1 MDHLRPGGGA
11 WSHHPST
18 PARSTNSQSFPVD
31 PPAPLGLKAGALTSD
46 LCCFLS
52 PAVFWPG

>member
-1 MDHLRPGGGA
+1 MDHLRPGGEA
-11 WSHHPST
+11 W
-18 PARSTNSQSFPVD
+18 STNSQSFRLD
-31 PPAPLGLKAGALTSD
+31 PPAPLGLKAFALTSD